1 MKSFTVYFKI
11 SMMGNWIW
19 QNNENNKD
27 EHVDFLDFFNGE
39 KDKEYF
45 LDVSVSG
52 DYIAYLNGERIG
64 YGQYRDYEHYK
75 VKDRLNLSEFI
86 RSGENRLCIRAWNM
100 GGNTFTNAIKKAGLW
115 FSVSCDGKQI
125 LTSGENTLCRLSKDY
140 ISHREVAITPQ
151 LGYDYCYDANFY
163 DGWLTGGKDDFTKAV
178 PSDLQTDEIFSR
190 PNKKLIEMPFVNG
203 KIVQQGVFSWK
214 GGKTSAQKMMRAGLA
229 FRSKYEIF
237 EDKSGMT
244 AIHTDEDCDGIYLI
258 FDLGQE
264 EVGNLT
270 FDVETL
276 TETLLYVGY
285 GEHLDAGRVST
296 ELGVRSFCV
305 EYRAKAG
312 RQTFCGEFRRFGLR
326 YLTLFVCG
334 KDISITKFGITPV
347 RYPLKKSEFSTGD
360 FLRDKIYRTS
370 VRTLELCIH
379 EAYEDCPWREQS
391 FYNMDSRNQMLCGY
405 YAFNEYDMPRASL
418 ELVSRGVR
426 EDGLL
431 SIVFPAGTDLPI
443 PSFNLIV
450 FTQFKEYL
458 LYSKDEKFVREKEG
472 FLDALIKTFIDKLD
486 DCCLLPNF
494 PSPCWN
500 FYEWQTTLSGNGPE
514 RGYEA
519 PLSAF
524 FSFALGEYAE
534 LLVMLGKKDKADVLK
549 ALQDKVNA
557 ALRETFFV
565 EKDGLFKTF
574 SAAEE
579 PYSVLVN
586 ALSVLCGATDGLNL
600 TRIKEILKGKNA
612 GGIYDCTLSMSI
624 FRYDALLK
632 ISEDYA
638 EYILSD
644 LDETYYKILAS
655 GATTFWE
662 TEKGAADFDGAGS
675 LCHGWSALPVLYYN
689 KLIR

>member
-1 MKSFTVYFKI
+1 
-11 SMMGNWIW
+11 MGNWIW

-75 VKDRLNLSEFI
+75 VKDRLDLSEFI
-86 RSGENRLCIRAWNM
+86 RSGENRLCIRAWHV
-100 GGNTFTNAIKKAGLW
+100 GGITFTNAIKKAGLW
-115 FSVSCDGKQI
+115 FSVSCNGKQI
-125 LTSGENTLCRLSKDY
+125 LTSGESTLCRLSKDY
-140 ISHREVAITPQ
+140 ISYREVEITPQ
-151 LGYDYCYDANFY
+151 LGYDYCYDAKAY
-163 DGWLTGGKDDFTKAV
+163 DGWLTNGKDEFTKAV

-190 PNKKLIEMPFVNG
+190 PNKKLIEMPFVSG
-203 KIVQQGVFSWK
+203 TIVQQGVFTWK
-214 GGKTSAQKMMRAGLA
+214 GGNTTAQKMMRAGLA

-237 EDKSGMT
+237 EDKNGMT
-244 AIHTDEDCDGIYLI
+244 VVHTEENCDGIYLI

-270 FDVETL
+270 FDIEMPKETV
-276 TETLLYVGY
+276 LYVGY

-296 ELGVRSFCV
+296 ELGTRSFCV

-312 RQTFCGEFRRFGLR
+312 KQTFCGEFRRFGLR

-360 FLRDKIYRTS
+360 YLRDKIYRAS

-379 EAYEDCPWREQS
+379 EAYEDCPWREQA

-405 YAFNEYDMPRASL
+405 YAFNEYEMPRASL

-458 LYSKDEKFVREKEG
+458 LYSKDEKFVRDKEG
-472 FLDALIKTFIDKLD
+472 FLDALIKTFINKLD
-486 DCCLLPNF
+486 DCRLLPKF
-494 PSPCWN
+494 SSPCWN
-500 FYEWQTTLSGNGPE
+500 FYEWQTTLSGNEPE

-534 LLVMLGKKDKADVLK
+534 LLSMLGKEDKAKGLR

-557 ALRETFFV
+557 AIRKTFFV

-579 PYSVLVN
+579 HYSVLVN
-586 ALSVLCGATDGLNL
+586 ALSVLCGAADGLNL
-600 TRIKEILKGKNA
+600 TRIEEILKGKNA

-632 ISEDYA
+632 ISEDNA

-644 LDETYYKILAS
+644 IDENYYEMLAS

>member
-1 MKSFTVYFKI
+1 MVKQ
-11 SMMGNWIW
+11 WIW
-19 QNNENNKD
+19 QNKNNDKD
-27 EHVDFLDFFNGE
+27 EHADFLDFFNGE
-39 KDKEYF
+39 KGKEYF
-45 LDVSVSG
+45 LDISVSG
-52 DYIAYLNGERIG
+52 DYIAYLNGERVG

-75 VKDRLNLSEFI
+75 VKDRLKLSEFI
-86 RSGENRLCIRAWNM
+86 KSGENRLCIRAWHT

-115 FSVSCDGKQI
+115 FSVSCDGKTV

-151 LGYDYCYDANFY
+151 LGYDYRYDANYY
-163 DGWLTGGKDDFTKAV
+163 DGWLTDGQSDFKKAV
-178 PSDLQTDEIFSR
+178 TSDLQPDEIYSR
-190 PNKKLIEMPFVNG
+190 PNKKLIELPFENG
-203 KIVQQGVFSWK
+203 TIIQQGVFNLK
-214 GGKTSAQKMMRAGLA
+214 GGKTAAQKMMRAGLA
-229 FRSKYEIF
+229 FRPKCEIS
-237 EDKSGMT
+237 EEKNGVT
-244 AIHTDEDCDGIYLI
+244 VVHTEENCDGIYLL

-270 FDVETL
+270 FDIETL
-276 TETLLYVGY
+276 TETELYIGY

-296 ELGVRSFCV
+296 ELGVRDFCV

-312 RQTFCGEFRRFGLR
+312 RQTFCGEFRRLGLR
-326 YLTLFVCG
+326 YLALFVCG
-334 KDISITKFGITPV
+334 KDISIAKFGITPV
-347 RYPLKKSEFSTGD
+347 RYPLKEAEFSTGD
-360 FLRDKIYRTS
+360 FLRDKIYRTA
-370 VRTLELCIH
+370 VRTLELCVH
-379 EAYEDCPWREQS
+379 EAYEDCPWREQA
-391 FYNMDSRNQMLCGY
+391 FYNMDSRNQMLFGY

-472 FLDALIKTFIDKLD
+472 FLDALIKTFTDKSD

-500 FYEWQTTLSGNGPE
+500 FYEWQTTLSGNEPE

-519 PLSAF
+519 PLSTF

-534 LLVMLGKKDKADVLK
+534 LLSMLGKGNKAQELK
-549 ALQDKVNA
+549 ALQNKVNSA
-557 ALRETFFV
+557 IRKTFFV

-574 SAAEE
+574 SGAEE
-579 PYSVLVN
+579 PYSALVN
-586 ALSVLCGATDGLNL
+586 ALSVLCGAADGLNL
-600 TRIKEILKGKNA
+600 TRIEEILKGKNA
-612 GGIYDCTLSMSI
+612 CGVYDCTLSMSV

-632 ISEDYA
+632 ISKNNA

-644 LDETYYKILAS
+644 IDEKYYKMLS
-655 GATTFWE
+655 LGATTFWE

-689 KLIR
+689 KLIRKK